1 MSVKVLDPGRGR
13 TREGRARWF
22 ARSLCRGLPISV
34 VLLLPLGSVASVI
47 AANLHQLFLDFNGG
61 LYKAG
66 VAILH
71 GRDPY
76 RAGYLAHQAAIM
88 RSGHIA
94 AGETARHVFSVP
106 LYPAA
111 ANLAVV
117 PLSAL
122 PFAVAAGIYT
132 VLSVAAMIGALHL
145 LGVRDWRCY
154 AMALISWPFLYGLV
168 LGAIGPLIVLG
179 AAAAWRWRGRV
190 VAPALAL
197 ATIVALKIFP
207 WTLAVWLLVTRRW
220 RTLAWTVAL
229 TALLTFG
236 AWAIIGF
243 DSLAAYPRML
253 SNATYLQE
261 GRADSIA
268 TVLLVLGLS
277 PGIAQAATLLA
288 GLALL
293 IVAWRLSRAPGG
305 DRPAFATATIA
316 ALVAT
321 PLVWDHYMVLMFVPI
336 ALLWPR
342 LSWHWALPVVPRT
355 AVLLSYTVFPEVNRP
370 GAYPV
375 SALNSALCWLAAVA
389 ALTVCVTTT
398 AEQRS
403 ACIAWLR
410 HRPRRDVAPHEPAA
424 TA

>member
-1 MSVKVLDPGRGR
+1 MSLSVLDVRPQP
-13 TREGRARWF
+13 GRARWL
-22 ARSLCRGLPISV
+22 ARGLWRGLAVPLT
-34 VLLLPLGSVASVI
+34 LLLPLGSVAAVI
-47 AANLHQLFLDFNGG
+47 AGNLHQLFLDFNGG
-61 LYKAG
+61 LYMAG

-71 GRDPY
+71 GHDPY
-76 RAGYLAHQAAIM
+76 RAAYLSHQAAIM

-94 AGETARHVFSVP
+94 AGETAHHVFSVP

-122 PFAVAAGIYT
+122 PFGVAAAIYT
-132 VLSVAAMIGALHL
+132 VLSVAAMIGALRL
-145 LGVRDWRCY
+145 LGVRDRRCH
-154 AMALISWPFLYGLV
+154 AMVLISWPFLYGVV
-168 LGAIGPLIVLG
+168 LGAIGPLLVLG
-179 AAAAWRWRGRV
+179 AAAAWRWRDRV
-190 VAPALAL
+190 LTPALAL
-197 ATIVALKIFP
+197 ATVVALKIFP

-220 RTLAWTVAL
+220 RALAWTVAL

-243 DSLAAYPRML
+243 GGLEAYPRML

-293 IVAWRLSRAPGG
+293 IVAWRRSR
-305 DRPAFATATIA
+305 RPDGERRAFAMTVIA

-342 LSWHWALPVVPRT
+342 LSWQWALPVIPRT
-355 AVLLSYTVFPEVNRP
+355 AVLLSYTVFPEVKRP
-370 GAYPV
+370 AAYPV

-389 ALTVCVTTT
+389 ILTVCVATT
-398 AEQRS
+398 AEQR
-403 ACIAWLR
+403 AVWIASLR
-410 HRPRRDVAPHEPAA
+410 HRPRHATRREPAA